1 MRFIKNAKQLL
12 TQRTTNMAA
21 KEFIVAIELGSSKIT
36 GIAGRKSMDGSIQV
50 LAVVREDAT
59 SCIRKGVVYNIDKT
73 CACLTNIIN
82 KLKAQLKAEI
92 SQVYVGV
99 GGQSIRSIHNSIVR
113 TLPEDTI
120 ISQGMINEL
129 MDNNRRTEYPD
140 LEILE
145 AVTQEYKVGALYQID
160 PVGVQ
165 SNKIE
170 GNFLNIVCRKAFFH
184 NLNKCFEKAK
194 ITIAEMYLAPVAL
207 AHSVLTEA
215 EMRSGC
221 LLVDLGADTTTVS
234 LYYKNILRNMAVIP
248 LGGNN
253 ITKDIATLLIEE
265 SDAEKLKIKYAT
277 AFIEDNE
284 TDADDTMPVDTER
297 SVSRKAFNELVEARV
312 NEIVQ
317 NVWFGQVPQEY
328 NDKLMGGIIL
338 TGGGSQMNEIR
349 KAFTAVTGIHK
360 IRIAGTVNQKVS
372 STDKDVNAHDG
383 MMNTALGLL
392 AKGDMNCAGSIIKP
406 VQDLFE
412 TEVRTSP
419 TEEYYIRTENKK
431 PDEAGRV
438 ESPYEKERRERGRQH
453 EEKVIHYETRNSS
466 EGGWFS
472 RGYRSFQDFVTKI
485 ISAEEE

>member
-82 KLKAQLKAEI
+82 KLRTHLKSEI

-99 GGQSIRSIHNSIVR
+99 SGQSIRSIHNSIAR

-120 ISQGMINEL
+120 ISQEMINEL
-129 MDNNRRTEYPD
+129 MDNNRRTVYPD

-145 AVTQEYKVGALYQID
+145 AVTQEYKVGTLYQTD
-160 PVGVQ
+160 PVGIQ

-170 GNFLNIVCRKAFFH
+170 GNFLNIVYRKAFFR
-184 NLNKCFEKAK
+184 NLNKCFERAK

-207 AHSVLTEA
+207 AHSILTEA

-221 LLVDLGADTTTVS
+221 LLVDLGADTTTIS
-234 LYYKNILRNMAVIP
+234 IYFKNILRNLAVIP

-253 ITKDIATLLIEE
+253 ITKDITTLLMED
-265 SDAEKLKIKYAT
+265 SDAEEMKIKHAT
-277 AFIEDNE
+277 AFTEDNE
-284 TDADDTMPVDTER
+284 TDTDETLHVDTER

-317 NVWFGQVPQEY
+317 NVWFGQVAPEY

-338 TGGGSQMNEIR
+338 TGGGSNMNEIK
-349 KAFTAVTGIHK
+349 KAFTAITGIHK
-360 IRIAGTVNQKVS
+360 IRIAGTVNQKVF

-383 MMNTALGLL
+383 TMNTALGLL
-392 AKGDMNCAGSIIKP
+392 AKGDMNCAGSSIKP

-412 TEVRTSP
+412 NDMPTST
-419 TEEYYIRTENKK
+419 TEEYYIRTENNK
-431 PDEAGRV
+431 PAEAGRV

-453 EEKVIHYETRNSS
+453 EEKVIQYETKSTS
-466 EGGWFS
+466 KGGWFS
-472 RGYRSFQDFVTKI
+472 RGYRSFQDLVTKI